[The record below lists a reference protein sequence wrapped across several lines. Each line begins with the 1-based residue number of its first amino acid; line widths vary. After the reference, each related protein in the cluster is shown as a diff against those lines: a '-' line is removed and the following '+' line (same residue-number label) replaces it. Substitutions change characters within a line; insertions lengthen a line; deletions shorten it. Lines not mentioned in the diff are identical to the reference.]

1 MCSFRYF
8 CILFIKKSFSCFV
21 LLYKG
26 LSKFL
31 VTPLTLEMFPACLI
45 TLDNLHEV
53 CEWSIL
59 RDFIFNN
66 IFFLAGNYFDFFFYQ
81 FCVFSLQIKIMFA
94 LALSISVFFSIILV
108 ARNRKSFLFCY
119 FIE

>member
-31 VTPLTLEMFPACLI
+31 LTPLTLEMFPACLI

-66 IFFLAGNYFDFFFYQ
+66 IFFLAGNYFDFFLPILCF
-81 FCVFSLQIKIMFA
+81 FSSNKNYVCF

-108 ARNRKSFLFCY
+108 ARNNKSFLFCY